1 MDELL
6 RKRAVLLQE
15 MKHREKEMPKIV
27 HERFLYLVQN
37 RMESLKMDEEDAK
50 LSVFVEWLQDAIR
63 HRDSLIRKHKE
74 RKNA

>member
-15 MKHREKEMPKIV
+15 MKRREKEMPKIV
-27 HERFLYLVQN
+27 HERFVYLVKT

-63 HRDSLIRKHKE
+63 HRDSLIRKYKE